1 MTARRAAGRDGVV
14 ARSQTLP
21 CQAPAP
27 PHAERRLTSA
37 PAPDIQPTT
46 VQRVEETQILPI
58 TSSAV
63 SSSDPY
69 AQPSANETFPQMP
82 TSGSSAIAQDS
93 PSDSLFSFNVDDF
106 MAEDEVGP
114 SSTSTQQTIVTPLAD
129 ENIIELVQDAEL
141 ICTILQS
148 VRNHLTPELESAI
161 IPAAFIEGHQFQVFQ
176 AQQRLAD
183 RSAQQEELEDVR
195 VAINDQE
202 QKLNQLPET
211 VGKIREEVVLK
222 IHQARTLHQSIKPIP
237 ETVEDD
243 NRIIDEIDQIRLRA
257 VNAIQKTLGSL

>member
-1 MTARRAAGRDGVV
+1 
-14 ARSQTLP
+14 
-21 CQAPAP
+21 
-27 PHAERRLTSA
+27 
-37 PAPDIQPTT
+37 
-46 VQRVEETQILPI
+46 
-58 TSSAV
+58 
-63 SSSDPY
+63 
-69 AQPSANETFPQMP
+69 
-82 TSGSSAIAQDS
+82 
-93 PSDSLFSFNVDDF
+93 

-129 ENIIELVQDAEL
+129 EVKNRLQEMLAFLDQNIIELVQDAEL

-183 RSAQQEELEDVR
+183 RSAQQGMINQRDTGRQEVAELKKQIDTLGEAPAQINQELDRLRVREAQLLEELEDVR

-222 IHQARTLHQSIKPIP
+222 IRQARTLHQSIKPIP
-237 ETVEDD
+237 GTVEDD
-243 NRIIDEIDQIRLRA
+243 NRIIDEIDQIHLRA